1 MERYIG
7 IVPPIF
13 IEELLINKKKKRKS
27 LYFCVGER
35 ISPTLS
41 TYIHVH
47 TIHN

>member
-13 IEELLINKKKKRKS
+13 IEELLIYKKKRKS

-47 TIHN
+47 TNI